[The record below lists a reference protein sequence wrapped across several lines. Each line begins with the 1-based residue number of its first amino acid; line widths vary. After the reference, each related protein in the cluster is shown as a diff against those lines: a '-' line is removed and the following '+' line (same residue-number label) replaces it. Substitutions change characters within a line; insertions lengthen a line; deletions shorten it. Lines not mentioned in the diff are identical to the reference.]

1 MLKYKKERDDI
12 MKNIVIT
19 IGRQFGSGGSAIG
32 KALAEELGISYYD
45 KNIIEIAAEKS
56 GIREQLFK
64 DADEKH
70 NSFLYSLSMAHYS
83 GIASPAYLND
93 VITNDKL
100 FVIQSNVIKD
110 IAQKESCIF
119 VGRCAS
125 DILSETC
132 KTFNIFIHAPYQ
144 TRVERI
150 MRVYDIPEANAKSL
164 IKKTD
169 KSRASYYNFYSNG
182 KWGNSDSYNL
192 SIDSSLF
199 GIDGTVKILKELI
212 LNYYK

>member
-1 MLKYKKERDDI
+1 MIKYYKERDDI

-83 GIASPAYLND
+83 GMSSPAYLND

-125 DILSETC
+125 EILADTVKS
-132 KTFNIFIHAPYQ
+132 FNIFIHAPYQ

-150 MRVYDIPEANAKSL
+150 MRVYNVPEANAKSL

-169 KSRASYYNFYSNG
+169 KSRASYHNFYSNG
-182 KWGNSDSYNL
+182 KWGDSASYNI
-192 SIDSSLF
+192 SIDSSLY
-199 GIDGTVKILKELI
+199 GIDGTVALLKDII